1 MFFKVSSNQ
10 AFLSRSKNSKR
21 INTRISGKMSS
32 GLSPMLVNLS
42 MKDGKPMK
50 VKELENPKGQQ
61 LSFELSFLK

>member
-1 MFFKVSSNQ
+1 
-10 AFLSRSKNSKR
+10 
-21 INTRISGKMSS
+21 MSS